1 MKWSIIGAGNI
12 SDIFCE
18 NLYKQKTSDII
29 SISSIDKIRLKNFG
43 NKFNIDENY
52 WFNNYND
59 VTKIKDDIVY
69 IGVINSLHKNLI
81 KNLAESNKNILVE
94 KPSFLSVKDFDDV
107 VKVIKEKKIL
117 FVESMMNLHHPQTS
131 EVFNLIKSGEIGD
144 LINFKHKFGFDIRK
158 KFLKFFRKNINF
170 YNRLTDPNLGGGS
183 INDLGCYGVSFANK
197 LANLKGLDNVIKVKK
212 ENIIGK
218 TNVDENAKL
227 SISYDNDFHANLEV
241 SFIKNIGCEAVIE
254 GTKGKIIVP
263 DLVKPQDNFKII
275 LKNKTSKVLNFKA
288 GNLYSYI
295 ATDVERYVKNN
306 LKEADSIGL
315 NLSEIRKNLI
325 LLDEWKKIN

>member
-52 WFNNYND
+52 RFNNYND

-170 YNRLTDPNLGGGS
+170 YNRLTNPNLGGGS

-197 LANLKGLDNVIKVKK
+197 LANLK
-212 ENIIGK
+212 GK

-275 LKNKTSKVLNFKA
+275 LKNKTSKVFNFKA

>member
-1 MKWSIIGAGNI
+1 M
-12 SDIFCE
+12 
-18 NLYKQKTSDII
+18 
-29 SISSIDKIRLKNFG
+29 
-43 NKFNIDENY
+43 
-52 WFNNYND
+52 
-59 VTKIKDDIVY
+59 
-69 IGVINSLHKNLI
+69 
-81 KNLAESNKNILVE
+81 
-94 KPSFLSVKDFDDV
+94 
-107 VKVIKEKKIL
+107 
-117 FVESMMNLHHPQTS
+117 
-131 EVFNLIKSGEIGD
+131 
-144 LINFKHKFGFDIRK
+144 
-158 KFLKFFRKNINF
+158 KNINF

-275 LKNKTSKVLNFKA
+275 LKNKTSKVFNFKA

>member
-52 WFNNYND
+52 RFNNYND

-107 VKVIKEKKIL
+107 VKVIKEN
-117 FVESMMNLHHPQTS
+117 SM
-131 EVFNLIKSGEIGD
+131 KG
-144 LINFKHKFGFDIRK
+144 IRK
-158 KFLKFFRKNINF
+158 KIVSK
-170 YNRLTDPNLGGGS
+170 PS
-183 INDLGCYGVSFANK
+183 I
-197 LANLKGLDNVIKVKK
+197 I
-212 ENIIGK
+212 
-218 TNVDENAKL
+218 
-227 SISYDNDFHANLEV
+227 
-241 SFIKNIGCEAVIE
+241 
-254 GTKGKIIVP
+254 
-263 DLVKPQDNFKII
+263 
-275 LKNKTSKVLNFKA
+275 
-288 GNLYSYI
+288 
-295 ATDVERYVKNN
+295 
-306 LKEADSIGL
+306 
-315 NLSEIRKNLI
+315 
-325 LLDEWKKIN
+325 